1 MSILNLARWG
11 LAVRGCAG
19 QRECGNGKA
28 VKVVMGMSGHGS
40 MRYGSSSCGRRSKGG
55 DKW

>member
-28 VKVVMGMSGHGS
+28 VKVVMGVSGHGP
-40 MRYGSSSCGRRSKGG
+40 MRYGSSSCGRK
-55 DKW
+55 